1 MYLKCGFLS
10 FHSEIGRCRK
20 QQEIEKFLV
29 LPDIFFFSKGESK
42 QQGLRI
48 YKSRQEIKMKSN
60 HVKKN
65 NLTQLY
71 HENRELDTEIDQWTV
86 IVSRLEMA
94 FKYSFSFENQSILYL
109 CNKTIALLNPSI
121 FKRTILC

>member
-1 MYLKCGFLS
+1 
-10 FHSEIGRCRK
+10 
-20 QQEIEKFLV
+20 
-29 LPDIFFFSKGESK
+29 
-42 QQGLRI
+42 
-48 YKSRQEIKMKSN
+48 MKSN

-65 NLTQLY
+65 NLTELY

-109 CNKTIALLNPSI
+109 CNKTIVLPNPST
-121 FKRTILC
+121 FQRTVLC